1 MSTDKPS
8 TSINDVIEN
17 LSKKKHI
24 LSEEAQEK
32 SKERIENLSLHHQEK
47 RLNVLREF
55 SYSVDLLA
63 QIFKTSHFDELSVL
77 LANPSKLILIN
88 LVIGVVRGIGFT
100 IGVLLLLTG
109 IIILLTVFSNISIL
123 SFLPIL

>member
-1 MSTDKPS
+1 MPS
-8 TSINDVIEN
+8 NKANTSINDVIEN

-32 SKERIENLSLHHQEK
+32 SKERIENLSLHNQEK

-63 QIFKTSHFDELSVL
+63 QVFKTSHFDELSIL
-77 LANPSKLILIN
+77 LANPNKLILIN
-88 LVIGVVRGIGFT
+88 LLIGVVRGIGFT
-100 IGVLLLLTG
+100 IGVLLLLTV
-109 IIILLTVFSNISIL
+109 IIVLLTVFSNISVL
-123 SFLPIL
+123 SILPIH